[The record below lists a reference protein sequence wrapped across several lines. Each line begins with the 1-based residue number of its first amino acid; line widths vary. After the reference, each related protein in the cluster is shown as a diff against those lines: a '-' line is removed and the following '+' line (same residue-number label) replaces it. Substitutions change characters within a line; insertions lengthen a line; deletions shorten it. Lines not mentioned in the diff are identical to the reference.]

1 MGNRKI
7 SSNILG
13 KHIAKIIVS
22 EKLTTAVG
30 LAAAPIIYEQS
41 ADKKKNNG
49 LKM

>member
-30 LAAAPIIYEQS
+30 LAAAPVITNKALIR
-41 ADKKKNNG
+41 KKS
-49 LKM
+49 MA